1 MTSSVRILV
10 VENFEPLRHFVCST
24 LQKRPEYQVIGEVSD
39 GEEAVQ
45 KAKELQPDLILLDIG
60 LPTLNGFEVARRIRE
75 HAPRSK
81 ILFVSEDSSADIA
94 ESALRTGAS
103 GYVIK
108 SNAAHELL
116 PAVGA
121 VLQGKPF
128 VSANDVQRQPLN
140 SASRRSNTVGSS
152 KSASVSK

>member
-24 LQKRPEYQVIGEVSD
+24 LQKQPEYQVISEVSD
-39 GEEAVQ
+39 GAEAVQ
-45 KAKELQPDLILLDIG
+45 KAQELQPDLILLDIG

-81 ILFVSEDSSADIA
+81 ILFVSEDRSANIA
-94 ESALRTGAS
+94 ESALRIGAS

-108 SNAAHELL
+108 SNAARELL

-121 VLQGKPF
+121 VLQGKQF
-128 VSANDVQRQPLN
+128 VSANDV
-140 SASRRSNTVGSS
+140 SARRS
-152 KSASVSK
+152 